1 METKRTVP
9 LLAGLLLAGSTFLV
23 AAASDAKAEDPVTEI
38 RMIEA
43 GGKSGESI
51 ETGYIAPFTK
61 KTGIKVVRES
71 PTGLGKLRALVESG
85 KISAALV
92 ELGGAEVQQ
101 AEALN
106 LLEPLDWDAI
116 DPLPIF
122 PEARDRYALGYQY
135 YSTIMAWRKNAKAPS
150 SWADFWNV
158 KDFPGKRSLPD
169 KPFYAIPIAL
179 LADGVKPEQLY
190 PIDLDRAFKS
200 LKKLS
205 PDVAVWWTAGAQPSQ
220 LLNDNEVQYAV
231 AWSGRVTAE
240 PALDYSF
247 NQGLLDIGYFTVPRG
262 ADPARKA
269 AAMKLLHQMTVPENQ
284 AMAATVITYTGNSPN
299 LDALLPKDRIGQ
311 FPTARQNKDVQVSY
325 DLKWWFDHAREVE
338 ERWQK
343 FKLGL

>member
-1 METKRTVP
+1 METKRMLTVAVGM
-9 LLAGLLLAGSTFLV
+9 LIAGTVLAGTLSEAV
-23 AAASDAKAEDPVTEI
+23 ADDPVSEI

-51 ETGYIAPFTK
+51 EKGYIAPFTR
-61 KTGIKVVRES
+61 KTGIKVIRES
-71 PTGLGKLRALVESG
+71 PTGLGKLRAMVQSG
-85 KISAALV
+85 DISAALV

-101 AEALN
+101 AKALN

-116 DPLPIF
+116 APLPIF
-122 PEARDRYALGYQY
+122 PESRDPFALGYQY
-135 YSTIMAWRKNAKAPS
+135 YSTIMAWRKDAKAPS
-150 SWADFWNV
+150 TWADFWNV
-158 KDFPGKRSLPD
+158 KDFPGKRALPD

-179 LADGVKPEQLY
+179 LADGVKPDQLY

-205 PDVAVWWTAGAQPSQ
+205 PDVAVWWTAGAQPPQ

-247 NQGLLDIGYFTVPRG
+247 NQGLLDIGFFTVPRG
-262 ADPARKA
+262 VDPARKA
-269 AAMKLLHQMTVPENQ
+269 AAMKLLHEMTVAQNQ
-284 AMAATVITYTGNSPN
+284 AEAASVITYSGNSPD
-299 LDALLPKDRIGQ
+299 LDALLPKDRIGE
-311 FPTARQNKDVQVSY
+311 FPTARQNKNVQVND
-325 DLKWWFDHAREVE
+325 DLKWWFDHAKEVE